1 MTPSREDVLSPF
13 TCWAFQQLEECREK
27 NIPETLQKVPALYP
41 CVSRTQPEVTSPEL
55 EHQGTLHRTA
65 DASVTQLKRRGT
77 RISNPKV

>member
-1 MTPSREDVLSPF
+1 MLLSSWTAALQQNSALPF
-13 TCWAFQQLEECREK
+13 REK